1 MKQIRIEVKGKSFL
15 LQHPGAKWALEMQ
28 QEAVGNMGTVNML
41 KILEEGFENCVFPE
55 EGTKLDLDSLGD
67 DIDAANIWRDI
78 LVDFVLNGTVL
89 KDKKN
94 RWKVLEEP
102 KKKALQNKSGT

>member
-1 MKQIRIEVKGKSFL
+1 MKQTRIEVKGIHYI

-28 QEAVGNMGTVNML
+28 NESQEGLGKVDMI
-41 KILEEGFENCVFPE
+41 KILEEGFENCVFPDVGDPE
-55 EGTKLDLDSLGD
+55 SKKLTLDGFDD
-67 DIDAANIWRDI
+67 DISGLNAWRDI
-78 LVDFVLNGTVL
+78 LVNYMMTGEVL

-102 KKKALQNKSGT
+102 KKKA